1 MENKKRSSFTGK
13 LGFVLAA
20 AGSAVGLGNIWRFPY
35 LAAKYGGGIFLLTY
49 LVLVVTFGFT
59 LMIAEIALGRK
70 TGLSAIGAFASLN
83 KKWKGLGT
91 IAAIIPVMILPYY
104 TVIAGWI
111 AKYFFEYARGGAEV
125 LAQDGYLDRFI
136 AQPVEPIFWFVLFIG
151 ATFAIVMAGVNKG
164 IEQCSKVMMPILIVL
179 SLVIAVYVCCQ
190 PGALEGVKYYLM
202 PDFSKFS
209 IMTVVAAIG
218 QLFYSMSLAMGIM
231 VTYGSYMKKD
241 VNMEASVGQI
251 ELFDTGVAFL
261 AGLMIVPSVY
271 VFSGGSAEKMNQ
283 GTGLMFD
290 TLPKVF
296 LSMPMSNL
304 IGAAFFLMVIF
315 AALTSTIS
323 LMETIMS
330 IVQDKTGM
338 SRAKAGWLTFA
349 LMLLIG
355 VPTSLGFG
363 PLSFISLNGMNL
375 QGMLDFTANSILMPI
390 LALLTAIFI
399 VWVVG
404 VETVVDEVK
413 LSSRFKKEKLF
424 RFIIKYIVP
433 VSMVTIL
440 VSSILDTFDIVSI

>member
-1 MENKKRSSFTGK
+1 
-13 LGFVLAA
+13 
-20 AGSAVGLGNIWRFPY
+20 
-35 LAAKYGGGIFLLTY
+35 
-49 LVLVVTFGFT
+49 
-59 LMIAEIALGRK
+59 
-70 TGLSAIGAFASLN
+70 
-83 KKWKGLGT
+83 
-91 IAAIIPVMILPYY
+91 
-104 TVIAGWI
+104 
-111 AKYFFEYARGGAEV
+111 
-125 LAQDGYLDRFI
+125 
-136 AQPVEPIFWFVLFIG
+136 
-151 ATFAIVMAGVNKG
+151 
-164 IEQCSKVMMPILIVL
+164 
-179 SLVIAVYVCCQ
+179 
-190 PGALEGVKYYLM
+190 
-202 PDFSKFS
+202 
-209 IMTVVAAIG
+209 
-218 QLFYSMSLAMGIM
+218 
-231 VTYGSYMKKD
+231 MKKD

-433 VSMVTIL
+433 VSMVIIL
-440 VSSILDTFDIVSI
+440 VSSILDTFGIVSI

>member
-1 MENKKRSSFTGK
+1 MNNGAKQKSSIKGM
-13 LGFVLAA
+13 
-20 AGSAVGLGNIWRFPY
+20 
-35 LAAKYGGGIFLLTY
+35 
-49 LVLVVTFGFT
+49 
-59 LMIAEIALGRK
+59 LML
-70 TGLSAIGAFASLN
+70 LSAAFIWGVS
-83 KKWKGLGT
+83 
-91 IAAIIPVMILPYY
+91 
-104 TVIAGWI
+104 
-111 AKYFFEYARGGAEV
+111 F
-125 LAQDGYLDRFI
+125 
-136 AQPVEPIFWFVLFIG
+136 PITDMGMEHVDAF
-151 ATFAIVMAGVNKG
+151 TFK
-164 IEQCSKVMMPILIVL
+164 
-179 SLVIAVYVCCQ
+179 
-190 PGALEGVKYYLM
+190 
-202 PDFSKFS
+202 
-209 IMTVVAAIG
+209 T
-218 QLFYSMSLAMGIM
+218 
-231 VTYGSYMKKD
+231 
-241 VNMEASVGQI
+241 
-251 ELFDTGVAFL
+251 
-261 AGLMIVPSVY
+261 
-271 VFSGGSAEKMNQ
+271 
-283 GTGLMFD
+283 
-290 TLPKVF
+290 
-296 LSMPMSNL
+296 MSNL

-433 VSMVTIL
+433 VSMVIIL
-440 VSSILDTFDIVSI
+440 VSSILDTFGIVSI

>member
-1 MENKKRSSFTGK
+1 
-13 LGFVLAA
+13 
-20 AGSAVGLGNIWRFPY
+20 
-35 LAAKYGGGIFLLTY
+35 
-49 LVLVVTFGFT
+49 
-59 LMIAEIALGRK
+59 
-70 TGLSAIGAFASLN
+70 
-83 KKWKGLGT
+83 
-91 IAAIIPVMILPYY
+91 
-104 TVIAGWI
+104 
-111 AKYFFEYARGGAEV
+111 
-125 LAQDGYLDRFI
+125 
-136 AQPVEPIFWFVLFIG
+136 
-151 ATFAIVMAGVNKG
+151 
-164 IEQCSKVMMPILIVL
+164 
-179 SLVIAVYVCCQ
+179 
-190 PGALEGVKYYLM
+190 
-202 PDFSKFS
+202 
-209 IMTVVAAIG
+209 
-218 QLFYSMSLAMGIM
+218 
-231 VTYGSYMKKD
+231 
-241 VNMEASVGQI
+241 
-251 ELFDTGVAFL
+251 
-261 AGLMIVPSVY
+261 
-271 VFSGGSAEKMNQ
+271 
-283 GTGLMFD
+283 
-290 TLPKVF
+290 

-433 VSMVTIL
+433 VSMVIIL
-440 VSSILDTFDIVSI
+440 VSSILDTFGIVSI